1 MEGWPE
7 ENFVAQYRAGKVAL
21 LLNKPYTEILT
32 CFLTAYEM
40 RPERVTEPLYQLA
53 VYCRHKAWH
62 HQAYLFAKA
71 GAEIAYPTD
80 VLFVEKDICE
90 WRIFDELAIAAYW
103 TGHYVESKNSVKSY
117 WLCRWR
123 LMMRNVFEKICSLR

>member
-1 MEGWPE
+1 MVG
-7 ENFVAQYRAGKVAL
+7 L
-21 LLNKPYTEILT
+21 D
-32 CFLTAYEM
+32 AY
-40 RPERVTEPLYQLA
+40 
-53 VYCRHKAWH
+53 
-62 HQAYLFAKA
+62 YLFAKA